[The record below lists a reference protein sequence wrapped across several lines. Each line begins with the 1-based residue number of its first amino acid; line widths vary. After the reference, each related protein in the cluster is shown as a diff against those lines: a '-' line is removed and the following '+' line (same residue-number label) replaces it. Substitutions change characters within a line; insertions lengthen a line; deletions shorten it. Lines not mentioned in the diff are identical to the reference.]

1 MDTQHATSPMFTLRP
16 GALTGCAVLIDW
28 DSRAAGVTRPVLER
42 WITQSGGRVVR
53 GIDDATVRVSAMVT
67 RRAVAC
73 DERYGSA
80 FTPTLSPSEFI
91 DVLAG
96 RKALR
101 DAIAASC
108 QRDGLHPLLPPE
120 PFNWES
126 ALRRAADAFDDAFA
140 VAF

>member
-1 MDTQHATSPMFTLRP
+1 MDAQHTTTPMFTLRP
-16 GALTGCAVLIDW
+16 GALSGCAVLVHW
-28 DSRAAGVTRPVLER
+28 DCRAAGVSRPVLER
-42 WITQSGGRVVR
+42 WIAQAGGRVVR
-53 GIDDATVRVSAMVT
+53 VIGEATVRVSTTAS
-67 RRAVAC
+67 RRAG
-73 DERYGSA
+73 DERYGDA

-120 PFNWES
+120 PFRWES